1 MFSLPF
7 KKNKTKN
14 VDAVYEEKRFLA
26 GEEEVFFGRLRR
38 ALPNCYIFPKIEL
51 ASLLEPGSPD
61 PKTRQAEQEQLEG
74 QKIDYGVFDASLGLL
89 CVIELCSKGPDG
101 RYASNKKFFE
111 SAGIKTIRWDRE
123 ALPSLEQIL
132 RTLAPFSSIA
142 SPKPDVA
149 ASTIMRTQFVENKSQ
164 DTVQA
169 IYQSHPTP
177 SNIVALSILDIE
189 KLTPEQHIKKAF
201 PHVWERI
208 CLFCNEPQ
216 HLKRYLASLSLQDRG
231 VERVGFPREVLR
243 EIGAIQAENERYI
256 QRSEPRTSWHN
267 TFINR

>member
-7 KKNKTKN
+7 KKNK
-14 VDAVYEEKRFLA
+14 DIHAVYEEKRFLV
-26 GEEEVFFGRLRR
+26 GDEEAFFGRLRR

-51 ASLLEPGSPD
+51 ASLLEPGSLD
-61 PKTRQAEQEQLEG
+61 PKIRQQELAQLDG
-74 QKIDYGVFDASLGLL
+74 LRVDYGIFDASLGLL
-89 CVIELCSKGPDG
+89 CVIELCVKGAG
-101 RYASNKKFFE
+101 GHYISNKKLFE
-111 SAGIKTIRWDRE
+111 TAGIKTIRWDKNT
-123 ALPSLEQIL
+123 LPTFEQIL
-132 RTLAPFSSIA
+132 RTLAPFSTIA

-149 ASTIMRTQFVENKSQ
+149 ASTIMRTQFEENKNM

-177 SNIVALSILDIE
+177 SNIEALSIMAIE
-189 KLTPEQHIKKAF
+189 KLTPDQYLKKAF

-243 EIGAIQAENERYI
+243 EIAAIQAENERYI
-256 QRSEPRTSWHN
+256 QRAVPRTTWHDS
-267 TFINR
+267 FVNR